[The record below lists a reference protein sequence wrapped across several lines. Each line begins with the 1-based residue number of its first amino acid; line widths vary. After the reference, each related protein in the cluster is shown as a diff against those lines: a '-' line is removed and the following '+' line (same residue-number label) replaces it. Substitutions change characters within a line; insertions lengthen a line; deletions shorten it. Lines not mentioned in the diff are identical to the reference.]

1 MLNVLALGILNGSI
15 YALVGAGLS
24 LTYGRQ
30 NVIDVANPAFIVV
43 GAYFVMFFS
52 QKLGLDPYLVTP
64 LVLAILF
71 ALGAAVQVLLIN
83 PLLSRPDF
91 EMHVQSALV
100 LFGLA
105 LFVQVCLVLAFSA
118 DFRGI
123 HTSYTDTVI
132 QIAGLRLPLVK
143 IIATVLASVT
153 LLSLY
158 LFLTRT
164 FIGKAILATYA
175 NRETAQLL
183 RINVKRIDV
192 ITYGLGTAFAGVAGL
207 VIALTFSFSPAS
219 ILPWTVIG
227 FAVAVIGGKGSVL
240 GTFIAGLTVGIVEAA
255 VSVTI
260 SANWTYLAVYSL
272 LLLVFVVR
280 PSGLLG
286 ERL

>member
-1 MLNVLALGILNGSI
+1 VLNILVLGILNGSI

-30 NVIDVANPAFIVV
+30 NVIDVANPAFVIV
-43 GAYFVMFFS
+43 GAYLVQFFS
-52 QKLGLDPYLVTP
+52 MKFGLDPYLVTP
-64 LVLAILF
+64 LALVILF
-71 ALGAAVQVLLIN
+71 LMGVTVQVLLIN

-105 LFVQVCLVLAFSA
+105 LFIQVALVLVFSA
-118 DFRGI
+118 DFQGI
-123 HTSYTDTVI
+123 NTSYTDTVI
-132 QIAGLRLPLVK
+132 AFAGLRLPLVK
-143 IIATVLASVT
+143 VTAMGLALVT
-153 LLSLY
+153 LIVLY
-158 LFLTRT
+158 VFLTRT

-183 RINVKRIDV
+183 AINVKRIDL
-192 ITYGLGTAFAGVAGL
+192 ITYGLGTACAGIAGL
-207 VIALTFSFSPAS
+207 VIAMTFSYSPAS
-219 ILPWTVIG
+219 VLQWTVIG

-286 ERL
+286 ERV